1 MITNFGKALRKIR
14 LVRDETLYDMAKK
27 LEITS
32 SYLSAIECGKRNI
45 PEDFIDK
52 LQEIY
57 NFTEEELGELK
68 STKEETIKEVSI
80 NIENSGFT
88 RRILAL
94 EFARS
99 FDDIANEDAEKLL
112 KQLRKLQGKE

>member
-1 MITNFGKALRKIR
+1 MITNFGKTLRKIR
-14 LVRDETLYDMAKK
+14 LIREETLYDMAKK

-52 LQEIY
+52 LQKIY
-57 NFTEEELGELK
+57 DFTEEELVELK
-68 STKEETIKEVSI
+68 TTKEDAIKEVSI
-80 NIENSGFT
+80 NIENIGLK
-88 RRILAL
+88 RRTLAL

-99 FDDIANEDAEKLL
+99 FGDIADEDAEKLI
-112 KQLRKLQGKE
+112 KRLRKLQGKE